1 MFGLGPQLLPDIYV
15 PTFAMKVADAPLDT
29 ATAMQVLEIN
39 VTRSLDP
46 PNSFSFRVND
56 PTMAL
61 IDQQGG
67 RFTEGTKIEIAMGYV
82 GNTKVL
88 ITGEITALTADFP
101 SDGPA
106 TFEVQGFDL
115 AHRLQRGTI
124 HRLWGGPGPND
135 GKADSDVVAEIAQQ
149 AGLTPV
155 VNATSQR
162 SRAIMQS
169 NVDDLSFLK
178 ELARLNNFYLWVD
191 GASLYFA
198 KQLPDPGHAKL
209 ERGKTLMN
217 FTGRLSTAGQSASA
231 EVRGWDPS
239 QKERKFSATVQRSD
253 TSGPLGQRPEA
264 ACDRFGRANPT
275 G

>member
-1 MFGLGPQLLPDIYV
+1 MARRPSKFRASIRRTD
-15 PTFAMKVADAPLDT
+15 
-29 ATAMQVLEIN
+29 
-39 VTRSLDP
+39 RSAAR
-46 PNSFSFRVND
+46 S
-56 PTMAL
+56 
-61 IDQQGG
+61 
-67 RFTEGTKIEIAMGYV
+67 IACG
-82 GNTKVL
+82 
-88 ITGEITALTADFP
+88 
-101 SDGPA
+101 
-106 TFEVQGFDL
+106 
-115 AHRLQRGTI
+115 
-124 HRLWGGPGPND
+124 GGPGPND

-198 KQLPDPGHAKL
+198 KQLPDPGHVKL

-217 FTGRLSTAGQSASA
+217 FTGRLSTAGQVMSA

-239 QKERKFSATVQRSD
+239 QKRKFSATVQRSD
-253 TSGPLGQRPEA
+253 TSALLGQRPESSNFAIGSGGKSNRLIIDA
-264 ACDRFGRANPT
+264 AVESPQEAQTCAQSILTEQQQQHLFTGSGVIGRLPGPAGSAPPLELDGIARFSGTYVVQQVTHTLGAQGYQTSFEVLNKS
-275 G
+275 